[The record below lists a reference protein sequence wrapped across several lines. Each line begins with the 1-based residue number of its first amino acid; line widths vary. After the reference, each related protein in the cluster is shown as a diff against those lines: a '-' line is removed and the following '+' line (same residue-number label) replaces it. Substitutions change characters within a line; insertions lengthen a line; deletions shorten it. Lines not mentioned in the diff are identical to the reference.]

1 MTNQEIVA
9 KLWNLCNVLRDD
21 GITYHQY
28 VTELTYI
35 LFLKMAKETG
45 TEDKIPE
52 KYRWDRLAEKDGLTL
67 KNFYEDLL
75 RELGEKGTGRNQESY
90 SEARSNI

>member
-52 KYRWDRLAEKDGLTL
+52 KYRWDRLAEKDGLAL
-67 KNFYEDLL
+67 KNFYEVQVVF
-75 RELGEKGTGRNQESY
+75 RKFIQGQEVILKSQQT
-90 SEARSNI
+90 